1 MEFLDRRTFE
11 DCMRQ
16 VLSRLD
22 RQEEMLS
29 AMRGDVNEKPQGTAL
44 LEEDTMDNQ
53 DVCMLLHVSKRTLQR
68 YRSDGL
74 LPYRMHR
81 HKTYYRRADVEL
93 FISTHMRE
101 IGKCSVTELRIRW
114 TIPKGNQMT
123 KERTVKIKLKW
134 NRKRKTRKTCWSSA
148 TRKRAKSA

>member
-16 VLSRLD
+16 VFSRLD

-101 IGKCSVTELRIRW
+101 ILR
-114 TIPKGNQMT
+114 TIPKGNQTT

-148 TRKRAKSA
+148 TRRRAKSA

>member
-1 MEFLDRRTFE
+1 MKGGTAMEFLDRRTFE

-16 VLSRLD
+16 VFIRLD

-101 IGKCSVTELRIRW
+101 ILRDRAQD
-114 TIPKGNQMT
+114 KADNT
-123 KERTVKIKLKW
+123 KRKSNDKKT
-134 NRKRKTRKTCWSSA
+134 NRKN
-148 TRKRAKSA
+148 

>member
-1 MEFLDRRTFE
+1 MKGGTAMEFLDRRTFE

-16 VLSRLD
+16 VFSRLD

-68 YRSDGL
+68 YRSDGPQRRIAALPDAPPQDL
-74 LPYRMHR
+74 LPQGGRGTVHQ
-81 HKTYYRRADVEL
+81 HPHA
-93 FISTHMRE
+93 
-101 IGKCSVTELRIRW
+101 
-114 TIPKGNQMT
+114 GN
-123 KERTVKIKLKW
+123 
-134 NRKRKTRKTCWSSA
+134 A
-148 TRKRAKSA
+148 P

>member
-1 MEFLDRRTFE
+1 MKGGTAMEFLDRRTFE

-16 VLSRLD
+16 VFSRLD
-22 RQEEMLS
+22 RQDEMLS
-29 AMRGDVNEKPQGTAL
+29 AMHGGVHEKPQGIAL
-44 LEEDTMDNQ
+44 LEDDTMDNQ

-81 HKTYYRRADVEL
+81 HKTYYRRSDVEL

-101 IGKCSVTELRIRW
+101 ILRDREQGKAGDGKSK
-114 TIPKGNQMT
+114 PN
-123 KERTVKIKLKW
+123 
-134 NRKRKTRKTCWSSA
+134 NKRKTNRK
-148 TRKRAKSA
+148 K

>member
-44 LEEDTMDNQ
+44 LEEDTMGTALLEEDTMDNQ

-74 LPYRMHR
+74 LPYRMHS

-101 IGKCSVTELRIRW
+101 MLRDR
-114 TIPKGNQMT
+114 TQDKVDNT
-123 KERTVKIKLKW
+123 KRKSNDKRT
-134 NRKRKTRKTCWSSA
+134 NRKN
-148 TRKRAKSA
+148 

>member
-16 VLSRLD
+16 VFIRLD

-29 AMRGDVNEKPQGTAL
+29 AMRGDVNEKPQDTAL

-74 LPYRMHR
+74 LPYRMYR

-101 IGKCSVTELRIRW
+101 ILRDRAQD
-114 TIPKGNQMT
+114 KADNT
-123 KERTVKIKLKW
+123 KRKSNDKRT
-134 NRKRKTRKTCWSSA
+134 NRKN
-148 TRKRAKSA
+148 

>member
-1 MEFLDRRTFE
+1 MTNYLDRQTFE

-16 VLSRLD
+16 VFSRLD
-22 RQEEMLS
+22 RHQEMLAS
-29 AMRGDVNEKPQGTAL
+29 MQEGKKEQPPMTGIMED
-44 LEEDTMDNQ
+44 DTMDNQ

-101 IGKCSVTELRIRW
+101 ILRDRAQD
-114 TIPKGNQMT
+114 KADNT
-123 KERTVKIKLKW
+123 KRKSNDKRT
-134 NRKRKTRKTCWSSA
+134 NRKN
-148 TRKRAKSA
+148 